1 VPQGGLRWFF
11 AVAAALLSTGLPRHA
26 CAYAVWPYQ
35 SGDETLYLKWGD
47 NHAGTAG
54 DVVTWSIMPA
64 GTPGNAS
71 YCASACPGSSVD
83 SIQMEIA
90 PAQGFTPATLD
101 SLSAHIERV
110 FARWSAAT
118 GIRFERVVET
128 SPIPINDPGALPPAT
143 GQIRIGVFAFS
154 SGGGDV
160 GYAPPPNGG
169 TGAGDILFDANSY
182 YQFAPGAEGDA
193 YDTTYAPN
201 DFESLLLHEVGHAI
215 GLAHPVYDGTCPVM
229 QVAPPCLGHVNRE
242 LDADDRAGAGFL
254 YGVIFA
260 DGFDT

>member
-1 VPQGGLRWFF
+1 MPQGMLHRCL
-11 AVAAALLSTGLPRHA
+11 AVALTLFSAIAPRFA
-26 CAYAVWPYQ
+26 CAYAVWSYP

-47 NHAGTAG
+47 NHAGTPAG
-54 DVVTWSIMPA
+54 VVTWSIMPA
-64 GTPGNAS
+64 GTPGNAT
-71 YCASACPGSSVD
+71 YCGPACPGSSVN

-90 PAQGFTPATLD
+90 PGQGFAPATLD
-101 SLSAHIERV
+101 SLLIRIEQV
-110 FARWSAAT
+110 FARWSKT
-118 GIRFERVVET
+118 TDIRFERVIESSIV
-128 SPIPINDPGALPPAT
+128 PINDPGAAPPAT

-182 YQFAPGAEGDA
+182 YQFAPGEEGDA

-201 DFESLLLHEVGHAI
+201 DFESLLLHEIGHAI
-215 GLAHPVYDGTCPVM
+215 GLAHPPYDGTCPVM
-229 QVAPPCLGHVNRE
+229 QVAAPCLGHVHRE

-254 YGVIFA
+254 YGVIFV
-260 DGFDT
+260 DGFDP